1 MDFTEDL
8 PLLVPGHMMIY
19 GDPLGAT
26 QAINIPF
33 VKYVAGDKLHI
44 TRIDT
49 VYLVLSTTNYYQYML
64 GCLGCLPQKSTDQL
78 EGVLTSLYS

>member
-49 VYLVLSTTNYYQYML
+49 VYLVLSTTNYFITNTCWDAL
-64 GCLGCLPQKSTDQL
+64 DAFLKRALIN
-78 EGVLTSLYS
+78 

>member
-1 MDFTEDL
+1 MNFTEDL

-19 GDPLGAT
+19 GDPRGAT

-49 VYLVLSTTNYYQYML
+49 VYLVLSTTYL
-64 GCLGCLPQKSTDQL
+64 LPIHVWDSFLSKDHSSIRWCLNS
-78 EGVLTSLYS
+78 